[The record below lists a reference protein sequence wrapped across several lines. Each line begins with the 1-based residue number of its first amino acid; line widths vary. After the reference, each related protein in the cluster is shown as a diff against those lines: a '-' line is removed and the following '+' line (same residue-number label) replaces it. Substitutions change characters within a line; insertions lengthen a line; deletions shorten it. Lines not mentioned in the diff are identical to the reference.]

1 MEEKNKKL
9 VWYDNANVLTNII
22 LVSAIVV
29 IVISQSMAVNS
40 DVNAIVMLR
49 NLLNHNLT
57 YIAALVYFVLL
68 KTKVG
73 RRNFNLIN
81 VVYICLYVLNTIA
94 SVFTIIQSFSLSS
107 IFALVLNV
115 LVLSYMCT
123 TFLPETRIWNDF
135 GLNKLSLQEIKNDWF
150 FTSIAVVG
158 LLLMLVNLIT
168 VVNFYG
174 IILTLFD
181 TIYIILFARY
191 IYLYKKYNDDSSLN
205 DVKED
210 KLISHDENSIVKKVV
225 EDTSLKEKD
234 KTDSEEEKNKK
245 NSKKKKKKDDK

>member
-115 LVLSYMCT
+115 IVLSYMCT

-150 FTSIAVVG
+150 FTSITVVG

-205 DVKED
+205 GVKED

>member
-1 MEEKNKKL
+1 M
-9 VWYDNANVLTNII
+9 
-22 LVSAIVV
+22 
-29 IVISQSMAVNS
+29 
-40 DVNAIVMLR
+40 
-49 NLLNHNLT
+49 
-57 YIAALVYFVLL
+57 
-68 KTKVG
+68 
-73 RRNFNLIN
+73 
-81 VVYICLYVLNTIA
+81 YICLYVLNTIA

-150 FTSIAVVG
+150 FTSITVVG

>member
-115 LVLSYMCT
+115 IVLSYMCT

-150 FTSIAVVG
+150 FTSIEVVG

-234 KTDSEEEKNKK
+234 KTDSEEEKN
-245 NSKKKKKKDDK
+245 NKKKKKKDDK